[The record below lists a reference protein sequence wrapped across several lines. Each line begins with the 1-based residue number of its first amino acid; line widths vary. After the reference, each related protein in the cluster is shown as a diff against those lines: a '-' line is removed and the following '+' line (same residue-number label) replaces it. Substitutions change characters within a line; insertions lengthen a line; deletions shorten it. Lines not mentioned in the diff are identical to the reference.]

1 MITLNFSVDDQLL
14 TRTDENT
21 VAANSHLVHVCEFA
35 FSNEWD
41 GRGKVAT
48 FKKRNLRI
56 SVILDNDACVIPP
69 EILQSE
75 NKIDVFELSVCGANG
90 NSTITST
97 VVKIPILAGTWDPF
111 TEEITPTLFEQIMEK
126 IDEIEKGE
134 ISPEL
139 VLEAVTEYMEEHPL
153 EPIVAEDVAAYF
165 EEHAAELKG
174 PKGDTGATG
183 ATGPQGPKGDTG
195 VTPTISAAA
204 TVDNTTGTPAVNVT
218 KAGTDA
224 APEFTFAFSGL
235 KGPKGDPGTPG
246 GENAETAKAIKNPI
260 YKENVVAAST
270 YFVATN
276 FKNWSFDRNYLY
288 IVDNVHG
295 TTATNPIGYM
305 NINATWAGLISLP
318 NSITVNGNTYRY
330 NTAAVPSNATQTRPA
345 YIIGDNV
352 NSIDLNIWIVDVT
365 GVTVTNELIEAIINN
380 DLENIDYLD
389 LMLLTTP
396 PGNMLGNKWSGK
408 NVLFIGDSLTAAQ
421 KYQTTVRDNL
431 DINIYNHCKGGMG
444 IVQCV
449 DGENGAPPYDP
460 DNFNAGTLYPLMASD
475 VADKDLII
483 FYAGYNNRGTEDGTV
498 GDCYDPNDSTQ
509 GRTIAGFMQY
519 ALNRIFE
526 ELANA
531 SNLTCRMLVVTV
543 DCAGKY
549 PYIDADG
556 YEQYPANSGQTMET
570 MANIQKAVAAAN
582 NVPCLDLWHN
592 SGINR
597 HTWTVYGANPNAYIE
612 NPTDTSTPYPHNGD
626 QLHKSNAGYQLI
638 GDCITGAIIEHWG
651 N

>member
-1 MITLNFSVDDQLL
+1 MINLYFNAEKQIL
-14 TRTDENT
+14 TRTDREDLASNSREIHQCNFDLSDDWANMQITAVFKYMGRKWDVLLAADNT
-21 VAANSHLVHVCEFA
+21 CVVPAEVLAGQEGFA
-35 FSNEWD
+35 VGLYGVRED
-41 GRGKVAT
+41 QV
-48 FKKRNLRI
+48 
-56 SVILDNDACVIPP
+56 
-69 EILQSE
+69 
-75 NKIDVFELSVCGANG
+75 
-90 NSTITST
+90 ITST
-97 VVKIPILAGTWDPF
+97 LITVPVSKGANVGGIAPQITPSMYDQIMAKIEDIE
-111 TEEITPTLFEQIMEK
+111 EEIE
-126 IDEIEKGE
+126 G
-134 ISPEL
+134 
-139 VLEAVTEYMEEHPL
+139 
-153 EPIVAEDVAAYF
+153 
-165 EEHAAELKG
+165 G
-174 PKGDTGATG
+174 
-183 ATGPQGPKGDTG
+183 TG
-195 VTPTISAAA
+195 VTPAITAEATVDNTSGTPAVNVTKSGTDETPQFTFAFSGLKGEKGATPVITANA
-204 TVDNTTGTPAVNVT
+204 TVDNTTGTPAVNVSKT
-218 KAGTDA
+218 GTDA
-224 APEFTFAFSGL
+224 APEFTFAFTGL

-246 GENAETAKAIKNPI
+246 SENAETAKAIKNPI
-260 YKENVVAAST
+260 FKENIAHAKT
-270 YFVATN
+270 YFVAT
-276 FKNWSFDRNYLY
+276 SFRDWELDRNYIY
-288 IVDNVHG
+288 IVDNIQGLNSGPPV
-295 TTATNPIGYM
+295 GYM
-305 NINATWAGLISLP
+305 DSSGTWAGYIYMQK
-318 NSITVNGNTYRY
+318 SITVNGNTYRY
-330 NTAAVPSNATQTRPA
+330 NTGYVPSNAARNTPA
-345 YIIGDNV
+345 YLVGDNA
-352 NSIDLNIWIVDVT
+352 NPIDINIWIVDVT

-380 DLENIDYLD
+380 NLENIDYLD
-389 LMLLTTP
+389 LMRLIAPIENVLT
-396 PGNMLGNKWSGK
+396 NKWLGK

-421 KYQTTVRDNL
+421 KYQTTVKNNL

-444 IVQCV
+444 IIQCV

-475 VADKDLII
+475 VAGKDLIV

-531 SNLTCRMLVVTV
+531 SNLTCRVLVVTV

-556 YEQYPANSGQTMET
+556 YEQYPANSGRTMET

-582 NVPCLDLWHN
+582 NVPCLDLWHD

-626 QLHKSNAGYQLI
+626 QLHKSNAGYRLI